1 MNAVNRNLVPLG
13 VTIPKADKEIAGG
26 YFIWC
31 TLPEP
36 LSASEITE
44 KALHEEGLTV
54 IDGPRFQVVG
64 DEEAKENRFER
75 DIRLCFAWEKEELL
89 EEGVKRLAR
98 VITNE
103 LA

>member
-1 MNAVNRNLVPLG
+1 MNAVNRELVPLG

-36 LSASEITE
+36 LSASEITK
-44 KALHEEGLTV
+44 KALHEGLTV
-54 IDGPRFQVVG
+54 IDGPRFRVVG
-64 DEEAKENRFER
+64 DEEEKETRFER
-75 DIRLCFAWEKEELL
+75 DIRLCFAWENEELL
-89 EEGVKRLAR
+89 EEGVQRLAR
-98 VITNE
+98 VIASD